1 MYAGRKHQ
9 LRIHCARSLSAPI
22 LGDERYGMT
31 RGTIQRKILADLKLN
46 VHEEAWARQQN
57 LPSQDACISRT
68 HVQQG
73 SSLLSLSKLSVMPL
87 QLHSH
92 TLCLQKTR
100 QQAVNVTA
108 EPSNGITALM
118 HLYGWQGTC

>member
-1 MYAGRKHQ
+1 
-9 LRIHCARSLSAPI
+9 
-22 LGDERYGMT
+22 MT